1 MKIEKIKER
10 LLVNWKTTSI
20 SLLITA
26 VSLFL
31 LIKGYATWEQ
41 LLGFWTVSGLLAW
54 VKDTIF
60 KA

>member
-20 SLLITA
+20 SLLIIA

-31 LIKGYATWEQ
+31 LINGYATWDQ
-41 LLGFWTVSGLLAW
+41 LIGVWTASGLLAW
-54 VKDTIF
+54 VKDSIF